1 MKVLGI
7 DVSGRHDVY
16 GKFLRLYAGILAEIS
31 ADRVIHVEKIEVY
44 YSESST
50 QTPKDIIKEVK
61 ELMGKIKGNY
71 DYIVCEKGEF
81 FKIPKEHVS
90 SLLGKEVIHP
100 KTLGELELVNIA
112 HHVSYS
118 CRKLLLRELE
128 LNNLES
134 K

>member
-1 MKVLGI
+1 M
-7 DVSGRHDVY
+7 Y